1 MAGCVFSIHDVRT
14 LRVSSAVHVYVGTK
28 CPVHLL
34 YLCIFMLL
42 FIYLCKDMRKV
53 DRWMIKTGNVAQSEK
68 LDSSV
73 SVVVIVHL
81 HFTITTR
88 GTYGIWYMCVC
99 VF

>member
-1 MAGCVFSIHDVRT
+1 
-14 LRVSSAVHVYVGTK
+14 
-28 CPVHLL
+28 
-34 YLCIFMLL
+34 
-42 FIYLCKDMRKV
+42 MRKV

-99 VF
+99 VYFSC